1 MDHFFSYSSSSYS
14 APPQDPYQYSGH
26 PQSTFTTGNAS
37 GFGNDND
44 QPIHIPDEEMSLAS
58 SNPKKRGGRKK
69 VQETRHPVYRGV
81 RRRNPDKWV
90 SEVREPNKESRIWLG
105 TFPTAEM
112 AARAHDVAVIAL
124 RGQNACL
131 NFADSTWRLPV
142 PASSDPKD
150 IQKAAAEAAEAFRP
164 QENHN
169 SEDRSIPEETQ
180 ELQENHEGSYLDE
193 EAMFATPEYMN
204 NMAQGMMLPPPQFAQ
219 SDMYYG
225 NDDMDYVTDMS
236 LWNY

>member
-81 RRRNPDKWV
+81 RRRNPDK
-90 SEVREPNKESRIWLG
+90 
-105 TFPTAEM
+105 
-112 AARAHDVAVIAL
+112 
-124 RGQNACL
+124 GQNACL